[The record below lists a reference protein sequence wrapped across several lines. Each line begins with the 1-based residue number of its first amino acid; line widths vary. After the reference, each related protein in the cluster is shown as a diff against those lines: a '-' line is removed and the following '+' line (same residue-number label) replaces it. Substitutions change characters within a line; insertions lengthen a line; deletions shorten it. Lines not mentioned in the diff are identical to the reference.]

1 LEESKYKKSNSSEY
15 AQERQREQRE
25 RLAHLGLSE
34 VEAVEY
40 VLMLSRD
47 EANNNASG
55 SRANNTQLEEDQGV
69 FEGEFDTEHNTDNDE
84 ADDDYHPSFTH
95 STASGSRRSSTSST
109 SIPSTCSSHSSL
121 SSSASLSSRSNWTS
135 APRTIAGRRSISP
148 ASPSLSNEKIQVSP
162 PFKMEAMEAGE
173 WLVDYNAVGSVSAS
187 LPNNTNTSMGPE
199 MEAHIFPPIVS
210 GKITNEAQW
219 HKREDD
225 TTDKKKNGSK
235 GKKNKKRRDNIEDT
249 RTEKLQEA
257 PTAGISSSPSSAPSA
272 SARNIPFLSPGQ
284 NFDQTRTSN
293 MSGPS
298 SPSTSASASTAPRN
312 AWTSGGPSLSAR
324 ISPPTAAATSS
335 HHHYQQHQGGRRGM
349 NSNMDLDED
358 LRLAIELS
366 LIEAR
371 SRGEDV

>member
-1 LEESKYKKSNSSEY
+1 M
-15 AQERQREQRE
+15 
-25 RLAHLGLSE
+25 
-34 VEAVEY
+34 
-40 VLMLSRD
+40 LMLSRD
-47 EANNNASG
+47 EANTNASG
-55 SRANNTQLEEDQGV
+55 SRANNTPETQLEEDQGV

-84 ADDDYHPSFTH
+84 AEDDYHPSFTH

-109 SIPSTCSSHSSL
+109 SIPTTCSSHSSL
-121 SSSASLSSRSNWTS
+121 SSSASLSSRFNWTS
-135 APRTIAGRRSISP
+135 APRTIAGRRSIPP
-148 ASPSLSNEKIQVSP
+148 ASPSSSNEKIQVSP
-162 PFKMEAMEAGE
+162 PFRTEPMEAGEE
-173 WLVDYNAVGSVSAS
+173 WLVDYNVVGSGSAS

-210 GKITNEAQW
+210 DRITNEAQGP
-219 HKREDD
+219 KKEDD

-249 RTEKLQEA
+249 RKEKLQEA
-257 PTAGISSSPSSAPSA
+257 PTAGISASPSSAPSA
-272 SARNIPFLSPGQ
+272 SALNIPYLSPGQ
-284 NFDQTRTSN
+284 NFGQRRASN

-335 HHHYQQHQGGRRGM
+335 HQQHQGGRRGM

-371 SRGEDV
+371 SRGEDVYKGFEAVE